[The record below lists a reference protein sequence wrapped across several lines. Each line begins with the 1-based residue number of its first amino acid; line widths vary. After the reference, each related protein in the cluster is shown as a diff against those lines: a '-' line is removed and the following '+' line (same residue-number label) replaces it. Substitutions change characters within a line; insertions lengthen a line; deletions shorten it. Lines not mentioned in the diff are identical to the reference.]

1 MSDELS
7 ELLIEVFRVNGLAL
21 SAGDVLAKPAGLS
34 SARWQ
39 ILGVVDHAATPV
51 SDIARTMG
59 LARQSVQQTA
69 DSLENEGFV
78 QSKPN
83 PNHARAKL
91 IVITP
96 KGRKALRQVER
107 RHATWVKSLAAKLE
121 AKAVTKT
128 LKTLRELATALE
140 NE

>member
-7 ELLIEVFRVNGLAL
+7 ELLVEVFRVNGLAL
-21 SAGDVLAKPAGLS
+21 AAGDVLAKPAGLS

-39 ILGVVDHAATPV
+39 ILGVIDHAPTPV
-51 SDIARTMG
+51 ADIARTMG

-69 DSLENEGFV
+69 DALEDEGLV

-91 IVITP
+91 IAITLR
-96 KGRKALRQVER
+96 GRKALRQVER
-107 RHATWVKSLAAKLE
+107 RHRRWVQKLATRLE
-121 AKAVTKT
+121 TKAVTKA
-128 LKTLRELATALE
+128 LETLRELSTALE
-140 NE
+140 HE

>member
-39 ILGVVDHAATPV
+39 ILGVVDHAPTPV

-69 DSLENEGFV
+69 DALENEGFV
-78 QSKPN
+78 QSKTN
-83 PNHARAKL
+83 PDHARAKL
-91 IVITP
+91 ISITP

-107 RHATWVKSLAAKLE
+107 RHASWVKNLASQLDE
-121 AKAVTKT
+121 RAVTKT
-128 LKTLRELATALE
+128 LKTLRQLAEALQ
-140 NE
+140 

>member
-7 ELLIEVFRVNGLAL
+7 QLLIEVFRVNGLAL
-21 SAGDVLAKPAGLS
+21 AAGDVLAKPAGLS

-39 ILGVVDHAATPV
+39 ILGVVDHAPTPV

-69 DSLENEGFV
+69 DALENEGFV
-78 QSKPN
+78 LSKPN
-83 PNHARAKL
+83 PNHARAKF
-91 IVITP
+91 IVITQ

-107 RHATWVKSLAAKLE
+107 RHQSWVKKLSKRLE

-128 LKTLRELATALE
+128 LHTLRELVTALE
-140 NE
+140 HP